1 MKPQLSLTR
10 EFKMNDEYDFT
21 SALKRSGLVFLG
33 AKTNTVFG
41 HHTHGENYLIQNKR
55 NTERWNRIC

>member
-1 MKPQLSLTR
+1 
-10 EFKMNDEYDFT
+10 MNDEYDFT

-41 HHTHGENYLIQNKR
+41 HYTHGENYLIQNKR